1 MAVKIIDNFDAFEN
15 KAMKKAHQFIAG
27 ANSVISTR
35 SRVEAPI
42 AYGTLVNSLKT
53 SIKINGTEVVGEVGY
68 YVTYA
73 KVLAEAPAGS
83 WRPKPPKK
91 YGNKKKGIPPAN
103 AWNPRANPGFL
114 SDVMDGPAARDI
126 ENLKTIFRF

>member
-1 MAVKIIDNFDAFEN
+1 MAVKIIDNFDAFE
-15 KAMKKAHQFIAG
+15 KKVMKKAQQFIAG
-27 ANSVISTR
+27 ANAVISAR
-35 SRVEAPI
+35 SRAVAPI

-53 SIKINGTEVVGEVGY
+53 SIKVNGTEVVGEVGY

-73 KVLAEAPAGS
+73 KVLDQAPAGS
-83 WRPKPPKK
+83 WKPKPPKK
-91 YGNKKKGIPPAN
+91 YGNKKKGIPQAN
-103 AWNPRANPGFL
+103 AWNPRAKPGFL